1 MRVHQ
6 WVKNVFIFLPLF
18 FSFKF
23 TDISLLITNI
33 WSFVGFSFIASTIY
47 IVNDLCDYKSDMLHP
62 EKKHRPIASGAV
74 SRKEALFLLIIL
86 FTISFAVYVGVLK
99 NMTALYLVAGYFVL
113 NILYSFKLK
122 HIPVI
127 DISIVAIGFVIR
139 VFVGGVVT
147 DTPLSQWLIIMT
159 FLLALLLALGKRRDD
174 VIIYEKTGNKMRKNI
189 DGYNLSFANAGIII
203 ITAVI
208 LVAYIMYT
216 MSEEVVARNGDH
228 LYLTSVFVIIG
239 LLRYLQI
246 IFVDENSGSPTKI
259 FFKDH
264 FLHIIILLWGV
275 SFLLLSLY
283 YK

>member
-6 WVKNVFIFLPLF
+6 WVKNIFIFMPLF

-23 TDISLLITNI
+23 TDVSLLIANI
-33 WSFVGFSFIASTIY
+33 WSFIGFSFIASTIY
-47 IVNDLCDYKSDMLHP
+47 IVNDWCDYKADMLHP

-74 SRKEALFLLIIL
+74 SRKEALILLIIL
-86 FTISFAVYVGVLK
+86 FFISFTIYVGVLK
-99 NMTALYLVAGYFVL
+99 NMEALYLIIGYFVL
-113 NILYSFKLK
+113 NLLYSFKLK
-122 HIPVI
+122 HIPVV
-127 DISIVAIGFVIR
+127 DISIVAVGFVIR
-139 VFVGGVVT
+139 VFVGGIVI
-147 DTPLSQWLIIMT
+147 DTPISQWLIVMT

-174 VIIYEKTGNKMRKNI
+174 VIIYEKTGNKTRKNI
-189 DGYNLSFANAGIII
+189 DGYNLIFANAGIII

-216 MSEEVVARNGDH
+216 MSEEVIARNGNN
-228 LYLTSVFVIIG
+228 LYLTSLFVIIG

-264 FLHIIILLWGV
+264 FLHVIIILWSA